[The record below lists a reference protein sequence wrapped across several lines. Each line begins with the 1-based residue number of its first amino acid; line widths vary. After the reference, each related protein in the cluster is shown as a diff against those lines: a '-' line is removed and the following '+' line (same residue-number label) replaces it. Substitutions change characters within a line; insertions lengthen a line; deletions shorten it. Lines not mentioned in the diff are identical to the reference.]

1 MSYCPQYSYWLNAEP
16 TNPKPAAGPDAL
28 LAALEASPMAD
39 PEGCMTF
46 WIEDGGVHGEV
57 DPKVGTMSK
66 DDEME
71 TYVAV
76 VSSNF
81 PEYRFT
87 LDANDEEDKSNKKRT
102 VFEGGNAVYEAYA
115 RTLEP
120 GEVDQALVEA
130 VSDLIV
136 EKRDGLRKEAGDF
149 AAMRNYDMARL
160 KNAAADVC
168 QELLDGVAKL
178 AVQDGGKE

>member
-1 MSYCPQYSYWLNAEP
+1 MSYCPQYSYWLSAEP
-16 TNPKPAAGPDAL
+16 VNPKPAAGPDAL

-120 GEVDQALVEA
+120 
-130 VSDLIV
+130 
-136 EKRDGLRKEAGDF
+136 AGDF